1 MKKLRALLFIS
12 LMLCVPAA
20 TQSNS
25 GDSKGPDLR
34 GSWPTNMTL
43 HVLQDA
49 GLVDATQI
57 DPAATYSRRLA
68 SETLN
73 KHFWNQVYF
82 VQFKLR
88 TGETVEAIASVT
100 ASSVRDG
107 NSGPVVYFV
116 SRVLQPEGKPEPAP
130 R

>member
-1 MKKLRALLFIS
+1 
-12 LMLCVPAA
+12 
-20 TQSNS
+20 
-25 GDSKGPDLR
+25 
-34 GSWPTNMTL
+34 
-43 HVLQDA
+43 
-49 GLVDATQI
+49 
-57 DPAATYSRRLA
+57 
-68 SETLN
+68 LN

-100 ASSVRDG
+100 ASWVRDG